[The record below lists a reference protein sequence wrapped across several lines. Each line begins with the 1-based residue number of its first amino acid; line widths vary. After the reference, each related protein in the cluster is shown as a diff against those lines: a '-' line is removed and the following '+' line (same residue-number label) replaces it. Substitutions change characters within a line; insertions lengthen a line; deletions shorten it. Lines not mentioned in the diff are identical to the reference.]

1 MLTVKTHQVSYNM
14 ASSMKSR
21 KLNSA
26 SPWISSSL
34 PCFSRFVFFQLNLD
48 LKIVENKFEA
58 KKKQLT
64 KKLQLYLMLE
74 EQETV
79 EGEENSVE

>member
-1 MLTVKTHQVSYNM
+1 
-14 ASSMKSR
+14 MKSR

-34 PCFSRFVFFQLNLD
+34 PCLSRFVFFQLNLD